1 MPGAVHRCDIR
12 SSEKHQTI
20 YSNKLMIKYPFL
32 FVLLLLSTAAWSQK
46 TRVFVMEIHAEID
59 PRTERYVKL
68 ALDEA
73 TARKADYL
81 VLNLDT
87 YGGALDNADTIRKR
101 LLEYPKPIF
110 VFIDKNAASAGALI
124 SIACDSIYMASGAS
138 IGAATVVNGTGEAAP
153 DKYQSYMRSMMRATA
168 EANGRNPKIA
178 EAMVDE
184 KLPLDSTLSSVR
196 REGQVITLTTTEA
209 IRFGYCEAQ
218 VSSVPEILQ
227 RNGIRSYE
235 LIRYEQPLTEKIIAF
250 FLNPFISGLL
260 ILIIIGGLY
269 FELQTPGVGFPILA
283 SAVALVLYLVPY
295 YLHGLAAN
303 WEILLFLLGVGLLA
317 AEIFVIPGFGIA
329 GIAGLLLT
337 FGALVLLMVN
347 NDAFD
352 FSPVDTA
359 QLFNA
364 SVAVL
369 FGFFG
374 AILLLIVGGNRLLQ
388 SRAFQRLTL
397 QTEQQSAM
405 GYTASFLTEPLIGLQ
420 GTSYTVLRPSGKV
433 LINGQIYDAATRGDY
448 IEQGAPIEVTSQ
460 EGVSLTVRRAKPVI

>member
-1 MPGAVHRCDIR
+1 M
-12 SSEKHQTI
+12 
-20 YSNKLMIKYPFL
+20 
-32 FVLLLLSTAAWSQK
+32 
-46 TRVFVMEIHAEID
+46 
-59 PRTERYVKL
+59 
-68 ALDEA
+68 
-73 TARKADYL
+73 
-81 VLNLDT
+81 
-87 YGGALDNADTIRKR
+87 
-101 LLEYPKPIF
+101 
-110 VFIDKNAASAGALI
+110 
-124 SIACDSIYMASGAS
+124 
-138 IGAATVVNGTGEAAP
+138 
-153 DKYQSYMRSMMRATA
+153 
-168 EANGRNPKIA
+168 
-178 EAMVDE
+178 
-184 KLPLDSTLSSVR
+184 
-196 REGQVITLTTTEA
+196 TTTEA

-218 VSSVPEILQ
+218 VSSVQEILQ
-227 RNGIRSYE
+227 RNGIRNYE

-250 FLNPFISGLL
+250 FLNPFLSGLL

-303 WEILLFLLGVGLLA
+303 WEILLFLIGVGLLA

-329 GIAGLLLT
+329 GIAGLILT

-352 FSPVDTA
+352 FSPVDTTA
-359 QLFNA
+359 LFNA

-374 AILLLIVGGNRLLQ
+374 AILLLIIGGNRLLQ
-388 SRAFQRLTL
+388 SRAFRRLTL

-405 GYTASFLTEPLIGLQ
+405 GYTSTFLTEPLIGLQ

-460 EGVSLTVRRAKPVI
+460 EGVSLTVRRARQEM